1 MNDEVKQENAEEE
14 YVQFGDGPKLFV
26 SDMSD
31 EARQIF
37 EERKIFVQNKEAL
50 VAQANVEIR
59 RVDYS
64 IIGCEVTLK
73 NLLDSE
79 TEDSVIEVE
88 E

>member
-1 MNDEVKQENAEEE
+1 M
-14 YVQFGDGPKLFV
+14 
-26 SDMSD
+26 
-31 EARQIF
+31 
-37 EERKIFVQNKEAL
+37 QNKEAL

-59 RVDYS
+59 KVDYS